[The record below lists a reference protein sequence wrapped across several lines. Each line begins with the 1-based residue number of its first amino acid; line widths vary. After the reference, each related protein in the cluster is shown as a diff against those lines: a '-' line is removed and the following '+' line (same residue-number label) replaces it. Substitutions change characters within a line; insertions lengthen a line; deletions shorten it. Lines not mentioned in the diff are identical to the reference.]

1 MDAITGILIIAHKIL
16 IKLLIFVSY
25 CLFYYA
31 FLIPVAAVPA
41 THQEYKIWKS
51 TPTPLNFCS
60 IIKVYVFNVLWFVF
74 SYIGSLLL
82 LPIWASRG
90 FADGGIEKE
99 AHLVV
104 EKLVAKGLLS
114 SFLGPVEVRGEEHLP
129 PIQIE
134 GVDFNGT
141 KESLPVAPV
150 FIANH
155 CSSIDSAAVYV
166 PLRRFKW
173 IAKQSI
179 KIIPGPGTIMSMS
192 RHIFIQRKGG
202 KGKQG
207 KDKKSSVLNLYEQAN
222 TAIQAGIPMM
232 IFPQGTRR
240 MSQKLPFKDGAFN
253 IAMHNE
259 SVIVPISINIP
270 PGIWNT
276 WYPLNL
282 LWSGSR
288 ANGNECSNKIIVTIH
303 EGIPTKKDMDKEE
316 LKKRTQD
323 IIYSCLPPLY
333 HGTTGKIKEE
343 PKKSK

>member
-222 TAIQAGIPMM
+222 AAIQAGIPMM
-232 IFPQGTRR
+232 IFR
-240 MSQKLPFKDGAFN
+240 
-253 IAMHNE
+253 
-259 SVIVPISINIP
+259 SIFHQEF
-270 PGIWNT
+270 GI
-276 WYPLNL
+276 L
-282 LWSGSR
+282 
-288 ANGNECSNKIIVTIH
+288 
-303 EGIPTKKDMDKEE
+303 GI
-316 LKKRTQD
+316 R
-323 IIYSCLPPLY
+323 
-333 HGTTGKIKEE
+333 
-343 PKKSK
+343 